1 MTLLAT
7 KLKNRVLKEGNYAVE
22 LKNIDIN
29 GRKVGC
35 SGFISNP
42 KNDTVVYINTE
53 KPVYQPLAYRNL
65 IRYAVNNKDYK
76 GLHNNFVT
84 DDRLVS
90 EIVAMLNNRE
100 KYERELAAF
109 GKKKE
114 N

>member
-7 KLKNRVLKEGNYAVE
+7 KIKNRILKEGNYVVE
-22 LKNIDIN
+22 LKNIIIN

-42 KNDTVVYINTE
+42 KNNTVVYINTE
-53 KPVYQPLAYRNL
+53 KSVFAPLADKNL

-84 DDRLVS
+84 DERLIG
-90 EIVAMLNNRE
+90 EIIAMLNNSS
-100 KYERELAAF
+100 KGLSF
-109 GKKKE
+109 
-114 N
+114 